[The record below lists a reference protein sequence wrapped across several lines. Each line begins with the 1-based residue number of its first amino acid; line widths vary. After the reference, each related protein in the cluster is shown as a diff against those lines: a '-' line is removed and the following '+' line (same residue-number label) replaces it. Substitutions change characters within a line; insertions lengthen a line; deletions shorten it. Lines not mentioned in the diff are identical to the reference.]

1 MDLSAFLASLNIS
14 ATNGVFA
21 IAAAVLSFVLMQ
33 GAVSMTRARLDA
45 LSGER
50 AHRPLAEVLRKTLA
64 RTSIVAIA
72 ITAVLIGLS
81 VLALPQPWNA
91 RVGQLWFFTLGLQLT
106 LYVHRAVKV
115 GTQQYVRMNTPQGA
129 APTFTVAHTLT
140 IWLLRTLVWVI
151 FALTLLANLGINVTT
166 FVASLG
172 IGGIAIA
179 LAVQTVLG
187 DLLASLSIAAD
198 KPFEVGDFVSVSGN
212 AGTIEHV
219 GLKTT
224 RIRALSGEQIVIANA
239 EMLRQTV
246 FNFKRMN
253 TRRIVFSL
261 RINPTTP
268 VEIAAQVPQRLK
280 AIVEKNEIARYDRA
294 HLKTIDPNWLEYE
307 VVYIMQVADYNRY
320 MDVQQEINF
329 DAMRMFDDLGISTG
343 PRPQPLLVRELLDQP
358 VPDAETDADTAS
370 RHDHDHD
377 SNHDHDQD
385 RRQPMR
391 YRRH

>member
-1 MDLSAFLASLNIS
+1 MDLHAFFASLDIS
-14 ATNGVFA
+14 VTNGIFA
-21 IAAAVLSFVLMQ
+21 ILAAVLSFVLMQ
-33 GAVSMTRARLDA
+33 GAVSITRKRLDA
-45 LSGER
+45 LSGES

-64 RTSIVAIA
+64 RTSIVAITV
-72 ITAVLIGLS
+72 TAALIGLS
-81 VLALPQPWNA
+81 VLALPEPWNT
-91 RVGQLWFFTLGLQLT
+91 RIGHLWFVTLGLQLT
-106 LYVHRAVKV
+106 LYLHRAAKV
-115 GTQQYVRMNTPQGA
+115 GIEQYVRLNVRGAA

-140 IWLLRTLVWVI
+140 IWLLQTLVWVI

-268 VEIAAQVPQRLK
+268 VEIAAQVPERLK
-280 AIVEKNEIARYDRA
+280 AIVEKNEVAKYDRA
-294 HLKTIDPNWLEYE
+294 HLKALDPNWLEYE

-320 MDVQQEINF
+320 MDVQQAINL
-329 DAMRMFDDLGISTG
+329 DAMRMFDELGISTG

-358 VPDAETDADTAS
+358 EPDADAV
-370 RHDHDHD
+370 
-377 SNHDHDQD
+377 
-385 RRQPMR
+385 RQPPPMQ
-391 YRRH
+391 YRHHR

>member
-1 MDLSAFLASLNIS
+1 MDFHAFFASLNIS
-14 ATNGVFA
+14 VTNGIFA
-21 IAAAVLSFVLMQ
+21 ILAAALSFVLMQ
-33 GAVSMTRARLDA
+33 GAVSITRKRLDA
-45 LSGER
+45 LSGAS

-64 RTSIVAIA
+64 RTSIVAIT

-81 VLALPQPWNA
+81 VLALPEPWNS
-91 RVGQLWFFTLGLQLT
+91 RVGQLWFVTLGLQLAVY
-106 LYVHRAVKV
+106 LHRAAKV
-115 GTQQYVRMNTPQGA
+115 GIEQYVRLNVRGGA

-140 IWLLRTLVWVI
+140 IWLLQTIVWVI

-268 VEIAAQVPQRLK
+268 VEIAARVPERLK
-280 AIVEKNEIARYDRA
+280 AIVEKNEIAKYDRA
-294 HLKTIDPNWLEYE
+294 HLKALDPNWLEYE

-320 MDVQQEINF
+320 MDVQQAINL
-329 DAMRMFDDLGISTG
+329 DAMRMFDELGISTG

-358 VPDAETDADTAS
+358 EPDADAA
-370 RHDHDHD
+370 
-377 SNHDHDQD
+377 
-385 RRQPMR
+385 RQPPMQ
-391 YRRH
+391 YRHHG

>member
-1 MDLSAFLASLNIS
+1 MEISAFFDSLNIS
-14 ATNGVFA
+14 LANGVFA
-21 IAAAVLSFVLMQ
+21 IAAAVLSFLLMQ
-33 GAVSMTRARLDA
+33 GAVSVTRKRLAA
-45 LSGER
+45 LTGEH

-64 RTSIVAIA
+64 RTSSVAIA
-72 ITAVLIGLS
+72 ATAILIGLS
-81 VLALPQPWNA
+81 VLDLPAPWNA
-91 RVGQLWFFTLGLQLT
+91 RVGQLWFFTLGLQIA
-106 LYVHRAVKV
+106 LYLHRAAKV
-115 GTQQYVRMNTPQGA
+115 GIQQYVRMNARTGS
-129 APTFTVAHTLT
+129 PTFTVAHTLT
-140 IWLLRTLVWVI
+140 IWLIQTLVWVI

-246 FNFKRMN
+246 FNFKRMD
-253 TRRIVFSL
+253 TRRIVFTL

-268 VEIAAQVPQRLK
+268 VAIAAEVPARLK
-280 AIVEKNEIARYDRA
+280 AIVEKNAIAKYDRA
-294 HLKTIDPNWLEYE
+294 HLKTVDPNWLEYE
-307 VVYIMQVADYNRY
+307 IVYIMQVADYNRY
-320 MDVQQEINF
+320 MDVQQAINL
-329 DAMRMFDDLGISTG
+329 DAMRMFEELGISTG
-343 PRPQPLLVRELLDQP
+343 PRPQPLLVRELLEQP
-358 VPDAETDADTAS
+358 EPDANEAV
-370 RHDHDHD
+370 
-377 SNHDHDQD
+377 
-385 RRQPMR
+385 QPPLR
-391 YRRH
+391 FRRH